1 MGHSGEASSGKAV
14 DVLNSSLQRDR
25 GVSPMGELSVR
36 NRFLIAFGTLVT
48 GFQSLFIFV
57 YALAGSLNTYES
69 LWVQTALSAGLGILL
84 AVLWDHR
91 KSIDKIQIILI
102 PPGGLMALML
112 WGTTQA
118 ISSGSLSVTSGFS
131 FLLIPLAIGLPAI
144 LIPMLVARYKHKE
157 SSSNSQEEM
166 PLSYFES
173 KILAE
178 NSRRPEGL
186 DEDRLEAA
194 ISADDKKDRPV

>member
-1 MGHSGEASSGKAV
+1 M
-14 DVLNSSLQRDR
+14 
-25 GVSPMGELSVR
+25 R

-48 GFQSLFIFV
+48 GFQSLFIFA
-57 YALAGSLNTYES
+57 YALGGSLNLYES

-84 AVLWDHR
+84 AVLYDHR

-118 ISSGSLSVTSGFS
+118 TSSGSLSASSGFS

-144 LIPMLVARYKHKE
+144 LIPMLAARFLHKAGK
-157 SSSNSQEEM
+157 SSSQKEL

-178 NSRRPEGL
+178 RSRQPEGL
-186 DEDRLEAA
+186 DEDKLKTELAA
-194 ISADDKKDRPV
+194 HDKKDRLK

>member
-1 MGHSGEASSGKAV
+1 
-14 DVLNSSLQRDR
+14 
-25 GVSPMGELSVR
+25 MGELSVR
-36 NRFLIAFGTLVT
+36 NLFLIAFGTLVT
-48 GFQSLFIFV
+48 GFQSLFIFA
-57 YALAGSLNTYES
+57 YALAGSLDTYES
-69 LWVQTALSAGLGILL
+69 LWVQMALSAGLGVLL

-102 PPGGLMALML
+102 PPGCLMALML

-144 LIPMLVARYKHKE
+144 LIPMLVARCKHE
-157 SSSNSQEEM
+157 ERNLNSQAEM

-178 NSRRPEGL
+178 DSRRPEGL
-186 DEDRLEAA
+186 DEDMSKTE
-194 ISADDKKDRPV
+194 ISADYRKDNPL

>member
-1 MGHSGEASSGKAV
+1 MGG
-14 DVLNSSLQRDR
+14 
-25 GVSPMGELSVR
+25 LSVR
-36 NRFLIAFGTLVT
+36 NGFLIAFGTLVT
-48 GFQSLFIFV
+48 GFQSLYTFV
-57 YALAGSLNTYES
+57 YALAGSLNLYES
-69 LWVQTALSAGLGILL
+69 LWVQMALSAGLGVLL

-91 KSIDKIQIILI
+91 KPIDKIQIILI

-112 WGTTQA
+112 WGTTQE

-144 LIPMLVARYKHKE
+144 LIPMIVAKYRRKE
-157 SSSNSQEEM
+157 SNSNSQEEL

-178 NSRRPEGL
+178 NSRQPEGP
-186 DEDRLEAA
+186 DEDGLKTE
-194 ISADDKKDRPV
+194 ISAHDKKDRSL

>member
-1 MGHSGEASSGKAV
+1 
-14 DVLNSSLQRDR
+14 
-25 GVSPMGELSVR
+25 MGELSMR
-36 NRFLIAFGTLVT
+36 NRFLIALGTLVT

-57 YALAGSLNTYES
+57 YALAGSLKLYES

-102 PPGGLMALML
+102 PPGCLMALML
-112 WGTTQA
+112 WGMTQA
-118 ISSGSLSVTSGFS
+118 LSSGSLSAKSGFS

-144 LIPMLVARYKHKE
+144 LIPMLAARYLHKE
-157 SSSNSQEEM
+157 GKSSSQNEL

-178 NSRRPEGL
+178 NSRQSEGL
-186 DEDRLEAA
+186 DEGMVKTEKPAP
-194 ISADDKKDRPV
+194 DKKDRLL

>member
-1 MGHSGEASSGKAV
+1 M
-14 DVLNSSLQRDR
+14 
-25 GVSPMGELSVR
+25 R
-36 NRFLIAFGTLVT
+36 NRFLIALGTLVA

-57 YALAGSLNTYES
+57 YALAGSLKLYES

-102 PPGGLMALML
+102 PPGCLMALML
-112 WGTTQA
+112 WGMTQA
-118 ISSGSLSVTSGFS
+118 LSSGSLSAKSGFS

-144 LIPMLVARYKHKE
+144 LIPMLAAKYLHKE
-157 SSSNSQEEM
+157 GKSNSQKEP
-166 PLSYFES
+166 PLSNFES

-178 NSRRPEGL
+178 NSRQSEGL
-186 DEDRLEAA
+186 DEGMSKTEK
-194 ISADDKKDRPV
+194 SAPDKKDRLL